1 MGLIANAH
9 FAQMVDFMAGCMGL
23 DPAGDDGRKYGL
35 WPWEIEGWPNP
46 TGAAEPAAPAA
57 PRESAREA
65 PRERPKPRPT
75 EPPERRTHEPSKRRL
90 EDLVP

>member
-1 MGLIANAH
+1 
-9 FAQMVDFMAGCMGL
+9 MVDFMAGCMGL
-23 DPAGDDGRKYGL
+23 DPAGDDGRKYGR
-35 WPWEIEGWPNP
+35 WPWQIEGWPSP
-46 TGAAEPAAPAA
+46 TGAAETAPAAA

-75 EPPERRTHEPSKRRL
+75 EAPEKRTKEPSKRGL